1 MLVVRPGFVHT
12 RMTRGL
18 QPAPL
23 STTPQALARV
33 VVDGLDHG
41 SHTVW
46 APSHSTLA
54 DARHEND
61 SPPPLPPPE
70 TMSATKPLNDMSHLH
85 ARRRQARR
93 RRHLFRVDIG
103 LGLLI
108 AVAALLLAPGVAI
121 VAVAALLVLA
131 ICGVSILLE
140 RCQRR
145 AR

>member
-1 MLVVRPGFVHT
+1 V
-12 RMTRGL
+12 
-18 QPAPL
+18 
-23 STTPQALARV
+23 
-33 VVDGLDHG
+33 
-41 SHTVW
+41 
-46 APSHSTLA
+46 
-54 DARHEND
+54 
-61 SPPPLPPPE
+61 
-70 TMSATKPLNDMSHLH
+70 SATKPLNDMSHLR
-85 ARRRQARR
+85 ARRRQANR